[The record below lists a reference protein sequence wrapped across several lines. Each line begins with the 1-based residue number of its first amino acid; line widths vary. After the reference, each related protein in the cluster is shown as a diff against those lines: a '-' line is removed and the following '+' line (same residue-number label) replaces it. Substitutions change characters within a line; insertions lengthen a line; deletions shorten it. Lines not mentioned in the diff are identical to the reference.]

1 MGVDGAGHICV
12 YISDFPVWSFEES
25 SSSSTLPNSDIPFI
39 RLFIHSFIHIC
50 STTFSLSSHSTSQ
63 FRETCLSQIP
73 TCSHPFLPSS
83 LWPHLRQPTPPQT
96 LRHPPQSPMPPAS
109 RPKSPLS
116 LSRSPSPSKPWLI
129 MPFKRI
135 GLCKF
140 SLLRIQQR
148 PSSISA
154 TARLRSRR
162 SRSKVESCPHKGST
176 GRALVGISDLS
187 FPHLRWCCSRSYSEV
202 GTRIFRIGGLHTLA
216 TQQGISIWNWGMVE
230 ASHPIFP
237 LGKVHLVYWIWWANL
252 YLSIVVELAVDLVV
266 EKVAEGQKIKGKPLG
281 FEGKNRIHGR
291 QPISMMTL

>member
-1 MGVDGAGHICV
+1 MVAFIFACDEGQRCWLFQLVRLGDGLPKQVWTMGVDGAGHICV

-116 LSRSPSPSKPWLI
+116 LSRSPSPSKP
-129 MPFKRI
+129 
-135 GLCKF
+135 
-140 SLLRIQQR
+140 
-148 PSSISA
+148 
-154 TARLRSRR
+154 
-162 SRSKVESCPHKGST
+162 
-176 GRALVGISDLS
+176 
-187 FPHLRWCCSRSYSEV
+187 
-202 GTRIFRIGGLHTLA
+202 
-216 TQQGISIWNWGMVE
+216 
-230 ASHPIFP
+230 
-237 LGKVHLVYWIWWANL
+237 
-252 YLSIVVELAVDLVV
+252 
-266 EKVAEGQKIKGKPLG
+266 
-281 FEGKNRIHGR
+281 
-291 QPISMMTL
+291 